1 MVTLITDIKIPYEK
15 CHTDTPHHTMAYE
28 YLDGVSCSSFNLR
41 LTPPS
46 DDELD
51 GFGTHIET
59 MRNVLDQEHN
69 PQYVKDIK
77 NNVKYKNNYISKE
90 DYTTRLFNIHRL
102 SRELRVIIIHIV
114 MEIIGI
120 IV

>member
-1 MVTLITDIKIPYEK
+1 
-15 CHTDTPHHTMAYE
+15 MAYE
-28 YLDGVSCSSFNLR
+28 YLDGVSRSSFNLR

-90 DYTTRLFNIHRL
+90 DYITQHASSIYTDCLERATSDYNTYRYGDYRDYSVGF
-102 SRELRVIIIHIV
+102 
-114 MEIIGI
+114 
-120 IV
+120 